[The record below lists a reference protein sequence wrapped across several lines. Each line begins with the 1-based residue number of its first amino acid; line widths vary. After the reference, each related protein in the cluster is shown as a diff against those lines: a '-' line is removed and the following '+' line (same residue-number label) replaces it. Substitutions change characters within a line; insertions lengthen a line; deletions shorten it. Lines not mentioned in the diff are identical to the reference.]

1 MDPVTRQNRV
11 PAPLT
16 HEHGGMAEAP
26 VHRDAL
32 ATVELV
38 VLGAAVFVVALGY
51 GALMPVLPAW
61 LATVDPS
68 ATSDV
73 IARHVGEIAAI
84 YMAGIFLGA
93 IGWGFASDVIGRRVI
108 LLAGFALFLISQL
121 ALVHVASVAAVY
133 ALRLFAGM
141 AGSAVV
147 PVATAVVVERS
158 PPHKQSSRVA
168 FMGAV
173 SLFGFLVGP
182 ALIALQ
188 RLLPAATSPL
198 SATSASHFAFAMHST
213 VVLGVAVLLSLFI
226 SAKGWPRVT
235 NVSDSDR
242 APARVVHT
250 PVLLALNFAALL
262 GLGGFEVAVALD
274 AAQRLQLDPARISVM
289 FAECSVVMLLIN
301 GILFLAPLSGA
312 WPVRRG
318 LLLSFAAMSIGYLLL
333 YGATGDAISFA
344 AVALIAGGAGV
355 AMPVITWLGATG
367 RIAQPGTAIGQLT
380 AAGSLGQTAGSFLAG
395 WSFGVWTA
403 ATFLYGA
410 FFMLGAVGIVWYAV
424 RDLRGGTNATGC

>member
-1 MDPVTRQNRV
+1 MRQKAA
-11 PAPLT
+11 PALLT
-16 HEHGGMAEAP
+16 HEHLGMAKAAVCREALT
-26 VHRDAL
+26 AF
-32 ATVELV
+32 ELV
-38 VLGAAVFVVALGY
+38 ALGAAVFVVALGY

-61 LATVDPS
+61 LATVDPGG
-68 ATSDV
+68 ASDV
-73 IARHVGEIAAI
+73 IARHVGELAAV

-93 IGWGFASDVIGRRVI
+93 IGWGYASDLIGRRVI
-108 LLAGFALFLISQL
+108 LLAGFALYLFSQL

-133 ALRLFAGM
+133 ALRLFAGV

-188 RLLPAATSPL
+188 RLLPVSMSSLSP
-198 SATSASHFAFAMHST
+198 TSASHFAFAMHST

-226 SAKGWPRVT
+226 SARGWPRIA
-235 NVSDSDR
+235 NVSHSDR
-242 APARVVHT
+242 APTPVVPT

-301 GILFLAPLSGA
+301 GILFLTPLSRA

-333 YGATGDAISFA
+333 YRGTGEAMSFA
-344 AVALIAGGAGV
+344 AVALIAGGSGI

-367 RIAQPGTAIGQLT
+367 RTAQPGTAIGQLT

-395 WSFGVWTA
+395 WSFGLWTA
-403 ATFLYGA
+403 ATFLFGA
-410 FFMLGAVGIVWYAV
+410 LFMLGAVGIVLCGV
-424 RDLRGGTNATGC
+424 RDLGSRADAEGCEP